1 MLSDVNRKEIFSI
14 YITFLLGLLGG
25 GIVDYFKGFSK
36 PSLPICLPIPDYQL
50 FLKVIEV
57 NFTFAIIIFILGIN
71 RIIQRIVILI
81 VSFVMGEIVFTF
93 GFLIG
98 LIGTLPH
105 GILELFGFSLI
116 AYAGQKFRCKN
127 KPIMLI
133 LIGFTL
139 LLFAAFIE
147 SSLTIYVLE
156 HILLK

>member
-1 MLSDVNRKEIFSI
+1 M
-14 YITFLLGLLGG
+14 
-25 GIVDYFKGFSK
+25 
-36 PSLPICLPIPDYQL
+36 
-50 FLKVIEV
+50 

-81 VSFVMGEIVFTF
+81 VSIVMGEIVFTS

-116 AYAGQKFRCKN
+116 AYAGQKIRCKN

-139 LLFAAFIE
+139 LFAAFIE
-147 SSLTIYVLE
+147 SSLTIYVLK